1 MKPTKIAKILAV
13 ILALAMLPLWTAGC
27 GSKLCNNAYSTLKDQ
42 ILGEEK
48 LDTNDAAT
56 KTYLAALDA
65 EVKTLMTFFS
75 EGGWPS
81 KHVTP
86 GEDIKTHHYKS
97 IYKLALAWNAKGSA
111 YYHDGDVLNTAKAA
125 LQLGYEKHFGV
136 SQLGSN
142 AKTFTLDIRETCA
155 IYLIRSVMLLEGKLK
170 KAEIEQWFS
179 IIELKFPAPVGTG
192 FDKLRSTYIC
202 IAYYAYMKNEDN
214 VAKFATSFIDEVIEL
229 TDSGDGRYAD
239 GSYIWNIGNVS
250 TLEAGVEAVD
260 MLVDLYVAFQGTEC
274 ALPEATVEALY
285 NWVVSMKHG
294 LYNGSAMSATL
305 TYAITNGDYVGGR
318 AIAAMLK
325 VASICND
332 EQAAAIKS
340 LVKSY
345 GNQGD
350 ENKGDGKFA
359 IGLGVDGAALY
370 AKVIKDKKIEASTEV
385 IGAYSYAATDTLS
398 VLGVKFGLGIAMT
411 SIRTNKYDTLANA
424 YTDPNVKATAYN
436 GNMWFTRDGMF
447 SLYSSDYKLPSNYW
461 SNVNTARL
469 PGITV
474 DNRPRQN
481 MDVYTY
487 NGITNYAGSVV
498 LGSTAVS
505 AMIGTGN
512 NSEYLSDLRAKKAWF
527 VFDDKV
533 VCLGTDIYNS
543 TVPKEAS
550 SSYTHN
556 IETVIENIYYDKF
569 NAAYTSI
576 EDDFTLTNAE
586 KVLAGDTGINA
597 LFFTRYGGVYIP
609 ASNLDV
615 VKTKL
620 VTTDGGNYVELWIEH
635 GATPNGASYE
645 YAIYPSTAV
654 NMRKF
659 YEMLEENNGVA
670 DYTVLSNTADVQAVK
685 DDKSGAVGYVFWNA
699 ATCNGITTDFACN
712 IMVKETDNQI
722 TIAIAD
728 ISHNAPDN
736 AGGTITL
743 TGSFSQ
749 VKSADA
755 GLTFEG
761 NTITVDRTVAG
772 NGQTLTIVISK

>member
-1 MKPTKIAKILAV
+1 MKPTRIAKILAV
-13 ILALAMLPLWTAGC
+13 ILALAMLPLWTVGC
-27 GSKLCNNAYSTLKDQ
+27 GSKICDNAYSTLKDQ
-42 ILGEEK
+42 ILGDGK
-48 LDTNDAAT
+48 LDTGDAAA
-56 KTYLAALDA
+56 KTYLEALDA
-65 EVKTLMTFFS
+65 DVKYLMTYFS
-75 EGGWPS
+75 EGGWS
-81 KHVTP
+81 NKYVTAGDAP
-86 GEDIKTHHYKS
+86 NTFHYKS
-97 IYKLALAWNAKGSA
+97 VYKLALAWSTKGSA
-111 YYHDGDVLNTAKAA
+111 YYHDGDVLNAAKQA
-125 LQLGYEKHFGV
+125 LQFGYEHHFGV
-136 SQLGSN
+136 GQRGANS
-142 AKTFTLDIRETCA
+142 KTFTLEMRESCA
-155 IYLIRSVMLLEGKLK
+155 INLIRSVMLLQSKLK
-170 KAEIEQWFS
+170 KSDIELWFS
-179 IIELKFPAPVGTG
+179 ILDLKFPAPVGEG
-192 FDKLRSTYIC
+192 LDKLRSTYIC
-202 IAYYAYMKNEDN
+202 VAYYAYLGNTEN
-214 VAKFATSFIDEVIEL
+214 VKKFATSFIDDVL
-229 TDSGDGRYAD
+229 QFTDSGDGRYAD
-239 GSYIWNIGNVS
+239 GSYIWNVGNAG
-250 TLEAGVEAVD
+250 TLETGVEAVD
-260 MLVDLYVAFQGTEC
+260 LLVDLYLAFEGTEC

-294 LYNGSAMSATL
+294 IYNGSAMNGTL
-305 TYAITNGDYVGGR
+305 TAAITNGDYMGGR

-325 VASICND
+325 VATLCNN
-332 EQAAAIKS
+332 EQANAIKS

-350 ENKGDGKFA
+350 ENKGGGKFA
-359 IGLGVDGAALY
+359 IGLGTDGAALY
-370 AKVIKDKKIEASTEV
+370 AKVVKDKKIEPSTEV

-398 VLGVKFGLGIAMT
+398 VLGVKFGLSLAMT
-411 SIRTNKYDTLANA
+411 SIRTNKYDTVEIPYQDAN
-424 YTDPNVKATAYN
+424 TKATAYN
-436 GNMWFTRDGMF
+436 GNLWFSRDGMF
-447 SLYSSDYKLPSNYW
+447 TLYTSDYKLPSNYW
-461 SNVNTARL
+461 SNINTARL
-469 PGITV
+469 PGTTI

-527 VFDDKV
+527 VFDDKI
-533 VCLGTDIYNS
+533 VCLGTDIHNS

-550 SSYTHN
+550 AHYTHN
-556 IETVIENIYYDKF
+556 VETIIENIYYDKF

-586 KVLAGDTGINA
+586 KVVGGESGINA

-620 VTTDGGNYVELWIEH
+620 VNTDGGNYVELWIEH

-659 YEMLEENNGVA
+659 YEMLDENNGVA

-685 DDKSGAVGYVFWNA
+685 DDKNGSVGYVFWNA

-712 IMVKETDNQI
+712 IMVKETDKQI

-728 ISHNAPDN
+728 ISHNSPDN
-736 AGGTITL
+736 DGGTITL
-743 TGSFSQ
+743 TGSFTQ
-749 VKSADA
+749 VKADA
-755 GLTFEG
+755 GLTFNG
-761 NTITVDRTVAG
+761 NTITVDRAVAA
-772 NGQTLTIVISK
+772 NGQTLTIVLSK